1 MARRE
6 AAARISGVA
15 ALMGA
20 TISAPQ
26 LLDLAPALVQHI
38 GLTVKD
44 A

>member
-6 AAARISGVA
+6 AVARISGVA
-15 ALMGA
+15 ALKGA

-26 LLDLAPALVQHI
+26 LLDLALAQHI